1 MEACIRIVSRLVL
14 TSLCLVS
21 MLSVGSDEPSG
32 GEDIKQFDIYIE
44 QREIKPG
51 LTRIVVSQGQ
61 WVKLVWHSDE
71 DVDIHLHGY
80 DLQLGVTANEP
91 GEMMFKAY
99 ATGRFSI
106 TSHGF
111 GEQKDKG
118 KKHRHGALF
127 YLEVHPN

>member
-1 MEACIRIVSRLVL
+1 MAAGIRFVL
-14 TSLCLVS
+14 GMALMSLCLFPL
-21 MLSVGSDEPSG
+21 LSVGNDQPSV

-44 QREIKPG
+44 QREVKPD
-51 LTRIVVSQGQ
+51 LSRIVVSQGQ

-80 DLQLGVTANEP
+80 DVQRSITANEP

-111 GEQKDKG
+111 GEQQG
-118 KKHRHGALF
+118 GGQKHHHGALF